1 MDDNLNTILLMKSSP
16 YSKPIANKIR
26 DLEVRLILIQDTL
39 ENWIRLQRTWLY
51 LEPIFSGEDF
61 QDSMQQEK
69 KKFDRVDKNW
79 RMFIE
84 NFYHDV

>member
-1 MDDNLNTILLMKSSP
+1 M
-16 YSKPIANKIR
+16 
-26 DLEVRLILIQDTL
+26 ILIQDTL